1 MIFWI
6 FFYFFAFSHF
16 SRKWDIE
23 LVEAFLNFKMFLMII
38 VHAGNKSNVCL
49 PICLSAYLAVCLFV
63 CLSVCLSVCPICL
76 SVSLSVS
83 LFFSRSLSIGIY
95 DFFPT
100 ARSTFIGTSGGSGM
114 KIDSFHIRSLLWFN
128 LFHLNGIPI
137 SLDLSFE
144 AQFKQRIIKLA
155 IFNLEFASC

>member
-16 SRKWDIE
+16 SQKWDIE

-49 PICLSAYLAVCLFV
+49 PICLSAYLSV
-63 CLSVCLSVCPICL
+63 CLSVCLSVYLSVLSVCL
-76 SVSLSVS
+76 SVFLSVS
-83 LFFSRSLSIGIY
+83 LFFFCSLSIGIY

-100 ARSTFIGTSGGSGM
+100 ARAAFIGTSHLS
-114 KIDSFHIRSLLWFN
+114 SFSFCCSRQVCCSCHLNAFYSLFLIPCYSIPHSLLL
-128 LFHLNGIPI
+128 LFRVIHYLYS
-137 SLDLSFE
+137 SL
-144 AQFKQRIIKLA
+144 
-155 IFNLEFASC
+155 